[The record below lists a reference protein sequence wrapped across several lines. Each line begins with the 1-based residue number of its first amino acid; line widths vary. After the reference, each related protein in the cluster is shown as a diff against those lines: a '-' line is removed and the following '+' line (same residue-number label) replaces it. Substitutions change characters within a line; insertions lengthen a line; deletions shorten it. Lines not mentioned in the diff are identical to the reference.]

1 MTTLP
6 PRMEQLTEM
15 VTFDVS
21 INQLEVFD
29 VDVLQWKRLEVL
41 YLTYNKLKRFDKNGI
56 WTHPNLAYLDV
67 SDNVGFEL
75 PNATTDIAMPSL
87 LYFGC
92 RNNSIDIHLPF
103 DNIHFPK
110 LLDLFL
116 NGNNVIKFP
125 DISLK
130 ETLQYLAVA
139 RCNLK
144 ILPSYLSEF
153 KYLRY
158 LDARD
163 NNISTVSDDLKI
175 LINSNEAETYFS
187 GNTVCK
193 TDETLECEELC
204 SKYCLGRPFL
214 GNNVCEDECNTVKCE
229 YDKGDCL

>member
-1 MTTLP
+1 
-6 PRMEQLTEM
+6 MEQLTEI
-15 VTFDVS
+15 VYFEIS

-29 VDVLQWKRLEVL
+29 VDVLQWKGLNTL
-41 YLTYNKLKRFDKNGI
+41 YLTYNKLKRFDKNGV
-56 WTHPNLAYLDV
+56 WRHPNLAYLLID
-67 SDNVGFEL
+67 DNIGLEL

-87 LYFGC
+87 LYFGW
-92 RNNSIDIHLPF
+92 RNNSVDIHLPF

-110 LLDLFL
+110 LLYLYV
-116 NGNNVIKFP
+116 NGNNIIKFP
-125 DISLK
+125 DTSLK
-130 ETLQYLAVA
+130 ETLQYLGVA

-163 NNISTVSDDLKI
+163 NDISTVSDDLNM

-204 SKYCLGRPFL
+204 SNYCLGRSFL

-229 YDKGDCL
+229 HDKGDCL

>member
-15 VTFDVS
+15 VDFEIS
-21 INQLEVFD
+21 INQLEVFN
-29 VDVLQWKRLEVL
+29 VDVLQWKRLDNLNLV
-41 YLTYNKLKRFDKNGI
+41 YNKLKRFDQNGI

-103 DNIHFPK
+103 DNIHFPN
-110 LLDLFL
+110 LLYLYV

-163 NNISTVSDDLKI
+163 NNISTVSDDLKM
-175 LINSNEAETYFS
+175 LINSNKADTYFA
-187 GNTVCK
+187 GNTVCQTDK
-193 TDETLECEELC
+193 TLHCEPLC
-204 SKYCLGRPFL
+204 SKYCGGGPFL
-214 GNNVCEDECNTVKCE
+214 ENNVCEDECNTVECRHDNGKC
-229 YDKGDCL
+229 L